1 MLIWL
6 CFVCLQSG
14 ETDERIKQLEQ
25 DKEALQMQVSVLSE
39 QIEAQSDKIN
49 ELEKFLTEK
58 KQMLGNAEDLLQ
70 RVRTLATFIASHID
84 KQKVFSFFQNNA
96 NA

>member
-1 MLIWL
+1 M
-6 CFVCLQSG
+6 CLQSG

>member
-1 MLIWL
+1 
-6 CFVCLQSG
+6 
-14 ETDERIKQLEQ
+14 
-25 DKEALQMQVSVLSE
+25 MQVSVLSE